1 MGKEDRVHLPTT
13 FEVEQAKESSRK
25 LSKYMNVDHITLSVS
40 SSDGEEDGEKDEF
53 IMPRHTLQLLLNV
66 LSEISKG
73 NAVSLV
79 PHHQD
84 LSTQEA
90 ANIVNVSRP
99 FFVKLLKN
107 NVIPFRT
114 IGSHRRVL
122 LRDVITYKH
131 DIDRNRMTVLDEL
144 TKFSQEEGLGY

>member
-25 LSKYMNVDHITLSVS
+25 LSKYMNVDRIILSVS
-40 SSDGEEDGEKDEF
+40 SSDGEGEKDEL
-53 IMPRHTLQLLLNV
+53 ILPGHTLQLLLNV

-90 ANIVNVSRP
+90 ANILNVSRP
-99 FFVKLLKN
+99 FFVKLLKK
-107 NVIPFRT
+107 NVIPFRK

-131 DIDRNRMTVLDEL
+131 DIDRNRMSVLDEL
-144 TKFSQEEGLGY
+144 TILSQEEGMGY

>member
-25 LSKYMNVDHITLSVS
+25 LSKYMNVDRITLSVS
-40 SSDGEEDGEKDEF
+40 SSDAEGGGEKDEL
-53 IMPRHTLQLLLNV
+53 ILPGHTLELLLNV

-90 ANIVNVSRP
+90 SIILNVSRP
-99 FFVKLLKN
+99 FFVKLLKK
-107 NVIPFRT
+107 NVIPFRK

-131 DIDRNRMTVLDEL
+131 DIDRNRMSVLDEL
-144 TKFSQEEGLGY
+144 TKLSQEEGMGY

>member
-25 LSKYMNVDHITLSVS
+25 LSKYMNVDRITLSVS
-40 SSDGEEDGEKDEF
+40 SSDGEGEKDEL

-90 ANIVNVSRP
+90 ANILNVSRP
-99 FFVKLLKN
+99 FFVRLLKN
-107 NVIPFRT
+107 NVIPFRK

-122 LRDVITYKH
+122 LRDVVTYKH
-131 DIDRNRMTVLDEL
+131 DIDRNRMSVLDEL